1 VKDSPNLDLLRSC
14 AVGFVLID
22 HLRRPFLPLL
32 GASEGRFTDMLGSL
46 GVAIF
51 FVHTTLVLMQSLE
64 RTGSAPWPFY
74 VRRAFRI
81 YPLSIVM
88 VCLCEWMFWASNGF
102 VDFDALV
109 SNLLLVQNLTGDAS
123 RPGPLWTLPYEVQMY
138 LLLPF
143 LFVLAR
149 GAQAVQRIAAL
160 WVSAIALVVAM
171 ALLGLYY
178 YPLRFIPCFLPGVL
192 AYTLGRQLAKT
203 RSPWLLFAVVGL
215 GVLMLP
221 LVAIAKVQLTPLLW
235 LFCAALGFTIPHC
248 RELTSPLLARCA
260 KVVATYSYGIYLT
273 HTLIIA
279 IAFNGL
285 RFLPLPVQVAV
296 FLVLI
301 VALPWAAY
309 RYVEAPGIALGKRL
323 AGRMR
328 LRGVRVA
335 SAE

>member
-1 VKDSPNLDLLRSC
+1 
-14 AVGFVLID
+14 
-22 HLRRPFLPLL
+22 
-32 GASEGRFTDMLGSL
+32 
-46 GVAIF
+46 
-51 FVHTTLVLMQSLE
+51 
-64 RTGSAPWPFY
+64 

-102 VDFDALV
+102 VDFDALL
-109 SNLLLVQNLTGDAS
+109 SNLLLVQNLTG
-123 RPGPLWTLPYEVQMY
+123 TLPGRGRCGRCPMKFRCTCCCRFS
-138 LLLPF
+138 LS
-143 LFVLAR
+143 LAR
-149 GAQAVQRIAAL
+149 GAQAVRRIAAL
-160 WVSAIALVVAM
+160 WVFAIALVVAM
-171 ALLGLYY
+171 SLLGLYY

-192 AYTLGRQLAKT
+192 AYVLGRQIAKT

-301 VALPWAAY
+301 VALPWAGVSVRPRRRGSRWASGW
-309 RYVEAPGIALGKRL
+309 P
-323 AGRMR
+323 AGCACA
-328 LRGVRVA
+328 GCA
-335 SAE
+335 